1 MCEEYLFDQ
10 HNRKD
15 MHPIQSMCRAQ
26 INTDSYVYI
35 KININTI
42 MKPSSLSPSSSS
54 SSSLIYDYLIRDTTM
69 AAESLS
75 AMLEKEQTIYHHCKS
90 KCDYLLHH
98 HRRSNNNNNEE
109 ATETAV
115 TENARI
121 KIIDWFYSVI
131 DKCQFDRSP
140 VAMAIDIMDRY
151 LSTVS
156 SNSNSNS
163 DSSSQHEHDASL
175 LPRHSS
181 LKQFQLVA
189 ITSLYIAI
197 KTNEV
202 IVISSSFFA
211 AMSRYD
217 YSSADIEAMELLIL
231 QTLKWHIHAP
241 TVFQIA
247 YTVLSSLILLSPHD
261 DNNDDIDVS
270 SSSLHDDIINNIN
283 NNNHESSMLWENI
296 VDEVQYQSELAVR
309 DYKLCIQYR
318 PSTLA
323 LAIIINTI
331 CSNQQN
337 HKNHKNQSSC
347 NNNIVIMEK
356 RRDQKVAILRALL
369 LVMKDHHHHNRGGEE
384 HSFDTFDKIMRAR
397 RRLRHIVE
405 AVYTSSSNIS
415 SSNSHDD
422 DDDDV
427 RETVSIVS
435 GGGETMLETSMR
447 CSVVLDHLS
456 SCPECCDDMMT
467 IL

>member
-1 MCEEYLFDQ
+1 
-10 HNRKD
+10 
-15 MHPIQSMCRAQ
+15 
-26 INTDSYVYI
+26 
-35 KININTI
+35 
-42 MKPSSLSPSSSS
+42 
-54 SSSLIYDYLIRDTTM
+54 M

-75 AMLEKEQTIYHHCKS
+75 AMLEKEQTIYHHCKN

-98 HRRSNNNNNEE
+98 HRRSSNNNNNNNNNNE
-109 ATETAV
+109 ASVTAV

-131 DKCQFDRSP
+131 DKCQFDRST
-140 VAMAIDIMDRY
+140 VAMATDIMDRY
-151 LSTVS
+151 LSVS
-156 SNSNSNS
+156 SSSNSNS

-231 QTLKWHIHAP
+231 QTLKWHIYAP
-241 TVFQIA
+241 TVVQIA
-247 YTVLSSLILLSPHD
+247 YTVLSSLMLLLPHD
-261 DNNDDIDVS
+261 DGDDNDAS
-270 SSSLHDDIINNIN
+270 SSLLHDDIIN

-331 CSNQQN
+331 VCSNNQQNQN
-337 HKNHKNQSSC
+337 HKNQNSC
-347 NNNIVIMEK
+347 NNNNIGMEK
-356 RRDQKVAILRALL
+356 RRDKKKAILRALL
-369 LVMKDHHHHNRGGEE
+369 LVMKDHHHHNHNREGEE
-384 HSFDTFDKIMRAR
+384 HSFDTFDTIMRAR

-405 AVYTSSSNIS
+405 AVYTSGSS

-435 GGGETMLETSMR
+435 GGGETM
-447 CSVVLDHLS
+447 
-456 SCPECCDDMMT
+456 
-467 IL
+467 